1 MRLPLPIWLVWHIVR
16 LTFIFLRWLAESS
29 YGCISRNGWWKSS
42 AFVLACLICA
52 YLFVSAV
59 RPDVSQNWRDNWRS
73 FVESPGLARVRVQPT
88 PTSPALVLST
98 PRPPVITPTPAPTIL
113 PTATPES
120 TTTSL
125 APVLLT
131 PYPTLP
137 PLAQTPT
144 PNPEMLQKFA
154 SPTPLPT
161 SIFAHKTPTLS
172 KPELSEPNLFPTPV
186 TPYPTLP
193 PLVVYPTPEPTTPA
207 GLIQSELTEARE
219 YALQLINDARTENGL
234 NPVILDDNSAAQS
247 HAADMRENCTFG
259 HWGTDGLKPYM
270 RYTLAGGEQYSAE
283 NVSGIGFCPDD
294 PFRYIAKS
302 KKEELNEAMHGL
314 MNSPGHRRNIL
325 NPHHRKVGIGISYQR
340 PNLWLVQLFVGDYVE
355 YESKPE
361 ISNGVLRLNGR
372 VKNGARIDGGSLN
385 VTFSWDQPPHPLTR
399 GQLHRT
405 GCYSSGAPVAAL
417 NPFNAFSA
425 YEIYGTK
432 CGDPY
437 DVSAGAAPATSY
449 FDTKTSTE
457 TNYST
462 GVTLVPTDLW
472 QTEGERFAIEADAGN
487 LLKRYGA
494 GVYTINLWGEI
505 DGEQELLSEYS
516 IFVTTLPP
524 SPTPTRTPTVAP
536 IPTSTATPTVSP
548 TPTPTPT
555 PTVTPTPIPTTAS
568 GLTQSELAEAREYA
582 LTLINQAR
590 NAAGLIEVT
599 LDDNTAAKSH
609 AEDMRANC
617 VSGHWGTDGLK
628 PYMRYT
634 LAGGQQYSAENISG
648 YGYCPPDPH
657 QYISKTIPAEID
669 EAMEGLLNSPGHSR
683 NILNPHHRKVNIGIS
698 YQRPNLWLVQHFVGD
713 YLDYTTQPAIDDGV
727 LNFSGQIKNG
737 ASLNGNAFGVQIYYD
752 QPPHNLT
759 RGQLHLTYCYTFGA
773 IIAGLRRP
781 PGPNAYYPTDAY
793 TISGTGCTDPYDIPT
808 DAPPATSYFDIRPT
822 NTVLYQT
829 ETRWITASEWSV
841 TSDFFAVAADITD
854 LLDQY
859 GNGVY
864 TILLWAKLNDEDVP
878 ISEYS
883 IFIPPYEPAE

>member
-1 MRLPLPIWLVWHIVR
+1 M
-16 LTFIFLRWLAESS
+16 E
-29 YGCISRNGWWKSS
+29 
-42 AFVLACLICA
+42 
-52 YLFVSAV
+52 
-59 RPDVSQNWRDNWRS
+59 
-73 FVESPGLARVRVQPT
+73 
-88 PTSPALVLST
+88 
-98 PRPPVITPTPAPTIL
+98 
-113 PTATPES
+113 
-120 TTTSL
+120 
-125 APVLLT
+125 
-131 PYPTLP
+131 
-137 PLAQTPT
+137 
-144 PNPEMLQKFA
+144 
-154 SPTPLPT
+154 
-161 SIFAHKTPTLS
+161 
-172 KPELSEPNLFPTPV
+172 
-186 TPYPTLP
+186 
-193 PLVVYPTPEPTTPA
+193 
-207 GLIQSELTEARE
+207 
-219 YALQLINDARTENGL
+219 
-234 NPVILDDNSAAQS
+234 
-247 HAADMRENCTFG
+247 
-259 HWGTDGLKPYM
+259 
-270 RYTLAGGEQYSAE
+270 
-283 NVSGIGFCPDD
+283 
-294 PFRYIAKS
+294 
-302 KKEELNEAMHGL
+302 
-314 MNSPGHRRNIL
+314 SPGHRRNIL
-325 NPHHRKVGIGISYQR
+325 NPYHRKVNIGLAWDDYNFNI
-340 PNLWLVQLFVGDYVE
+340 VQLFVGDYVE
-355 YESKPE
+355 YHATPHIE
-361 ISNGVLRLNGR
+361 NGILTLSGKVNETLRINDENAL
-372 VKNGARIDGGSLN
+372 GAQIYYDPLP
-385 VTFSWDQPPHPLTR
+385 FALTR
-399 GQLHRT
+399 GQLSRT
-405 GCYSSGAPVAAL
+405 YCVTGGRKVAAL
-417 NPFNAFSA
+417 RPPLEPNWHYDSDTFENVQSVCA
-425 YEIYGTK
+425 
-432 CGDPY
+432 DPY
-437 DVSAGAAPATSY
+437 DVPADAPAPTSADEAHAFWQQAY
-449 FDTKTSTE
+449 DASQSNREITVSAAWITA
-457 TNYST
+457 TNWS
-462 GVTLVPTDLW
+462 VTNDSFAVSADISDLL
-472 QTEGERFAIEADAGN
+472 QQ
-487 LLKRYGA
+487 YGD
-494 GVYTINLWGEI
+494 GVYTILLWGEI
-505 DGEQELLSEYS
+505 DGERAPISEYS
-516 IFVTTLPP
+516 IFIPHLESSQATVLADVTVTPTQPPP
-524 SPTPTRTPTVAP
+524 STPTVTP
-536 IPTSTATPTVSP
+536 IPNATN
-548 TPTPTPT
+548 T

-669 EAMEGLLNSPGHSR
+669 EAMEGLLNSPGHRR
-683 NILNPHHRKVNIGIS
+683 NILNAHHRKVNIGIS

-829 ETRWITASEWSV
+829 EARWITASEWSV